1 MTLVQGFGFETEL
14 NHLEKEK
21 LLELNPKYRELQ
33 DTYVNL
39 KDLVINDNNPKS
51 ELPVH
56 SILGIS
62 DYTKIKIL

>member
-1 MTLVQGFGFETEL
+1 MEL

-21 LLELNPKYRELQ
+21 LLELNAKYWELQ
-33 DTYVNL
+33 DTYVHL

-62 DYTKIKIL
+62 DYTKIKVL